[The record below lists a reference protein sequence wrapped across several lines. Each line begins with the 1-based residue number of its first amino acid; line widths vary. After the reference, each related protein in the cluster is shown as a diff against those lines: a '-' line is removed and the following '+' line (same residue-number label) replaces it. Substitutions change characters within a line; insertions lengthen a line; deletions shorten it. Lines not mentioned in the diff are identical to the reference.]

1 MKVYIK
7 KDKWNEFKENYSKYN
22 FMPSI
27 KKGYGYVKPLYDGNI
42 LVCVIAKTRRLTLL
56 TGLGGESPFM
66 EAHKDKYKELI
77 EDDFIEYKKGRF
89 D

>member
-1 MKVYIK
+1 MKAYIK

-22 FMPSI
+22 FMPSV
-27 KKGYGYVKPLYDGNI
+27 KKGDGYGKLLCNGNI

-77 EDDFIEYKKGRF
+77 KDDFIEYKKGKF